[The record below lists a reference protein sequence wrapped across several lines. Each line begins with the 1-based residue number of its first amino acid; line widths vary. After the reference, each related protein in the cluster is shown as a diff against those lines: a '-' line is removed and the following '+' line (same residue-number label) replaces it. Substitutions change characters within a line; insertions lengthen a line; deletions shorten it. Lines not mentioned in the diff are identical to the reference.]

1 MFAGNSKKFWVF
13 RLSCGSSDRGSHFTA
28 LFECIVI
35 DWLREANQSAVSRQ
49 LQLSCHEVDGIM
61 SRAVARGLARREKIS
76 PTRIGVDETSLQK
89 RHEYVTVVTNIDNS
103 RVIAVMDG
111 RTEESLGSFL
121 GAMDEPRRS
130 AIKVAAMDM
139 WPAYINAVSR
149 HLPNAKIAF
158 DRFHITK
165 HLGDAVNAVRKEEH
179 RKLLAEGDATLTK
192 TKYVWLQKP
201 SRMKRARR
209 LLSQLIY

>member
-1 MFAGNSKKFWVF
+1 M
-13 RLSCGSSDRGSHFTA
+13 
-28 LFECIVI
+28 I

-111 RTEESLGSFL
+111 RTEESLSDYLGSL
-121 GAMDEPRRS
+121 DQAQRT
-130 AIKVAAMDM
+130 AIAVAAIDM
-139 WPAYINAVSR
+139 WPAYINAVKH

-158 DRFHITK
+158 DRFHIAK
-165 HLGDAVNAVRKEEH
+165 HLGDAVNAVRKDEPRE
-179 RKLLAEGDATLTK
+179 LLAEGDATLAK

-201 SRMKRARR
+201 NKMKRGRR
-209 LLSQLIY
+209 MLLKQLI